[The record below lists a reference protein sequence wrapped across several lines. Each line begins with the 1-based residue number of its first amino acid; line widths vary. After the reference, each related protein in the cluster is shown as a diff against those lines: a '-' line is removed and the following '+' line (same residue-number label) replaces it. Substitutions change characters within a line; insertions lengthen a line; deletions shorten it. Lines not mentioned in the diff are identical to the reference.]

1 MQDTARAVADRFPE
15 LADPSDPAL
24 AAFLR
29 SGRLVELPAGAG
41 VFHAGDP
48 CRAYLLVLSGRVV
61 VRLTSEGGREVT
73 LYEVPA
79 GDACVLTTA
88 CLLGNQAY
96 TAGATALT
104 PVTACVFERGAFERA
119 LDASP
124 ALRRFVLGHL
134 SQRLGSMISRFDE
147 VAFGDLDR
155 RLARI
160 LLAEGADEVRQTHES
175 LAVAAGTAREVVSR
189 HLKQFAARGLVELG
203 RGQVVIRDRAAL
215 ERLGAAR
222 TV

>member
-1 MQDTARAVADRFPE
+1 MDTAVPSLHDRFPE
-15 LADPSDPAL
+15 LAARDDEAL
-24 AAFLR
+24 ATFLK
-29 SGRLVELPAGAG
+29 SGRVVQLPAGAG

-96 TAGATALT
+96 TADAVAAT
-104 PVTACVFERGAFERA
+104 PVTACVFDRAAFERA

-134 SQRLGSMISRFDE
+134 STRLGSMIARFDE
-147 VAFGDLDR
+147 VAFADVDR
-155 RLARI
+155 RLARV
-160 LLAEGADEVRQTHES
+160 LLAAGGAEVRQTHEA

-189 HLKQFAARGLVELG
+189 HLKRFAARGLVDLK
-203 RGQVVIRDRAAL
+203 RGVVGIRDRAAL
-215 ERLGAAR
+215 AA
-222 TV
+222 VAAG

>member
-1 MQDTARAVADRFPE
+1 MQDTALAIADHFPE
-15 LADPSDPAL
+15 LAGPRDMAL
-24 AAFLR
+24 AEFLR
-29 SGRLVELPAGAG
+29 SGRIVELPAGAG

-96 TAGATALT
+96 TADAVALT
-104 PVTACVFERGAFERA
+104 DVTACVFERAAFERA

-134 SQRLGSMISRFDE
+134 SQRLGSMITRFDE
-147 VAFGDLDR
+147 VAFGDVDR
-155 RLARI
+155 RLART
-160 LLAEGADEVRQTHES
+160 LLADGADEVRQTHES

-189 HLKQFAARGLVELG
+189 HLKRFAARGWVELG
-203 RGQVVIRDRAAL
+203 RGVVRIRDRPAL
-215 ERLGAAR
+215 QQLCS
-222 TV
+222 

>member
-1 MQDTARAVADRFPE
+1 MHDSSLAIADRFPE
-15 LADPSDPAL
+15 LAGVQDAAL
-24 AAFLR
+24 AEFLR
-29 SGRLVELPAGAG
+29 SGRSVELPAGAG

-48 CRAYLLVLSGRVV
+48 CRAYLLVLAGRIV

-73 LYEVPA
+73 LYEVQA

-96 TAGATALT
+96 TADAMALT
-104 PVTACVFERGAFERA
+104 NVTACVFERAAFERA

-134 SQRLGSMISRFDE
+134 SQRLGGMIARFDE
-147 VAFGDLDR
+147 VTFGDVDR
-155 RLARI
+155 RLART
-160 LLAEGADEVRQTHES
+160 LLAAGAGQVRQTHEA

-189 HLKQFAARGLVELG
+189 HLKRFEAQGWVELG
-203 RGQVVIRDRAAL
+203 RGVVAIRDRQAL
-215 ERLGAAR
+215 EQLCAR
-222 TV
+222 TPV

>member
-1 MQDTARAVADRFPE
+1 MQDTALAIADHFPE
-15 LADPSDPAL
+15 LAGPRDAAL
-24 AAFLR
+24 ADFLR
-29 SGRLVELPAGAG
+29 SGRIVELPAGAG

-96 TAGATALT
+96 TADAVALT
-104 PVTACVFERGAFERA
+104 DVRACVFERAAFER
-119 LDASP
+119 

-134 SQRLGSMISRFDE
+134 SQRLGSMITRFDE
-147 VAFGDLDR
+147 VAFGDVDG
-155 RLARI
+155 RLART
-160 LLAEGADEVRQTHES
+160 LLADGADQVRQTHES

-189 HLKQFAARGLVELG
+189 HLKRFEARGWVELG
-203 RGQVVIRDRAAL
+203 RGVVAIRDRQAL
-215 ERLGAAR
+215 QQLCTGAPL
-222 TV
+222 